1 MEDGVVDAALTTAYN
16 FHSVNKNGAIM
27 KIERIEVKNFLGL
40 RHLAIDVE
48 APVLLV
54 CGPNGAGKSSLI
66 EAVRFALTGETP
78 RAALKKDFP
87 TLLSAGQ
94 TAGVVSVT
102 ADGQQITRN
111 VKTGAGAGA
120 PDDLGALA
128 YTLDAPRLAR
138 MDAKERRAALFGI
151 MGVSFSSTTI
161 ERELID
167 RGHMVDHVERIMP
180 VLKGGFDAAA
190 TEAKKLAAE
199 SRGAWKEVTGE
210 TYGAVKAE
218 TWAAPIPSRPRYD
231 ADDVAA
237 HRAAYE
243 AAVAHAAA
251 LESRKSAAE
260 QAAISEHRL
269 RDRAKPAAKLRSDL
283 AKIESAQAEAL
294 NAINADAEAE
304 IAGLRAGLESAIA
317 EAAALES
324 SRAAAERAA
333 ATESKL
339 RERAAKLD
347 LLRAEL
353 EKAEAARG
361 QTRIGNCPEC
371 GAELATEDG
380 DLVVATPGLIDAP
393 DQADLSDL
401 RRRLLDA
408 ENAQAALAELP
419 TIQTPAEAEILKA
432 RESVAA
438 LRVKLDSV
446 QDAHRAAKSKV
457 AAMSAEAESIIRELR
472 DAEQAQAALDELAER
487 KIPQAPDDDEIREA
501 RYWVDVARDGLAQA
515 EEACRAYDE
524 AKRAAQ
530 NAATATAR
538 AAELNS
544 QVAAWTAMEMALSPS
559 GLPAELLARALG
571 PLNKSLDRV
580 HAESNWPR
588 VRVEDDI
595 AITADGRAYGLLS
608 ESERWRVDTAL
619 AYAAAGVSGC
629 GLVLL
634 DRFDVLDVRSRS
646 QFIRLALAMDA
657 QTIAAG
663 TLKEAPG
670 SMPGKLQSV
679 WMGG

>member
-1 MEDGVVDAALTTAYN
+1 
-16 FHSVNKNGAIM
+16 M

-40 RHLAIDVE
+40 RHIVIDVD

-66 EAVRFALTGETP
+66 EAIRFALTGETP
-78 RAALKKDFP
+78 RAALKKDYL

-94 TAGVVSVT
+94 TAGMVSIT
-102 ADGQQITRN
+102 ADGRQITRN
-111 VKTGAGAGA
+111 VKTGSGTGA

-138 MDAKERRAALFGI
+138 MDAKERRAALFGL
-151 MGVSFSSTTI
+151 MGVSFSSAVVAQ
-161 ERELID
+161 ELIE
-167 RGHMVDHVERIMP
+167 RGHMADHVERIKP
-180 VLKGGFDAAA
+180 ILKSGFDAASV
-190 TEAKKLAAE
+190 EAKKLAAE
-199 SRGAWKEVTGE
+199 ARGAWKEVTGE

-218 TWAAPIPSRPRYD
+218 TWAAPIPSLPAFE

-243 AAVAHAAA
+243 VAVAQVTM

-260 QAAISEHRL
+260 QAAISEQRL

-304 IAGLRAGLESAIA
+304 IAGLRADLEAAIA

-324 SRAAAERAA
+324 RRSAAERAA
-333 ATESKL
+333 ETEIKLRDRASKL
-339 RERAAKLD
+339 D
-347 LLRAEL
+347 SLRSEL
-353 EKAEAARG
+353 EKAEAERG
-361 QTRIGNCPEC
+361 QTWIGNCPEC

-393 DQADLSDL
+393 EPADLSDL

-408 ENAQAALAELP
+408 ENAEAALAELGP
-419 TIQTPAEAEILKA
+419 VQPPAEADILKA
-432 RESVAA
+432 NAEISA
-438 LRVKLDSV
+438 LRRELDRA
-446 QDAHRAAKSKV
+446 QEAHRTAKSKV
-457 AAMSAEAESIIRELR
+457 AAMSAEAESIIRSLR
-472 DAEQAQAALDELAER
+472 DAEQAQAALDELSER
-487 KIPQAPDDDEIREA
+487 KVPTAPDAVEIQEAREA
-501 RYWVDVARDGLAQA
+501 VETCMARLAEA
-515 EEACRAYDE
+515 EAQRRACEE
-524 AKRAAQ
+524 AKRAAE

-538 AAELNS
+538 AADLNS
-544 QVAAWTAMEMALSPS
+544 QVAAWTAMELALSPS

-571 PLNKSLDRV
+571 PLNKALDRV

-619 AYAAAGVSGC
+619 AYAAAEVSGC

-634 DRFDVLDVRSRS
+634 DRFDVLDVPARS
-646 QFIRLALAMDA
+646 QFIRLAMAMDA

-663 TLKEAPG
+663 TLKEEPG
-670 SMPGKLQSV
+670 SLPGKLQSI
-679 WMGG
+679 WLGGCDVQVAAN